1 MSREPLIRSW
11 GWAWLAL
18 AYLTV
23 VYATLPFARPIWRRI
38 EPLIAHRETFWFL
51 AAGAALAAALALRVW
66 TAGPVRRAAGVVLL
80 AAVLAAY
87 VALLFFFYRGRLT
100 IEKVH
105 LIEYGVLAY
114 LAFNATRVTRRGGAG
129 AVVAALFVAL
139 AGAGD
144 EGLQKL
150 IPQRV
155 FDPYDI
161 VANWLG
167 GALGGVAW
175 LAAAA
180 ASPWRRS
187 ANATPRPRSAR
198 ASPP

>member
-1 MSREPLIRSW
+1 MREAPLIRSW
-11 GWAWLAL
+11 GWAWLAV

-38 EPLIAHRETFWFL
+38 EPLILHRESLWFL
-51 AAGAALAAALALRVW
+51 AAGGVLAVLLGVRAW
-66 TAGPVRRAAGVVLL
+66 TAGPVRRATGAALL

-87 VALLFFFYRGRLT
+87 VVLLFVFYRGRLT
-100 IEKVH
+100 LEKVH

-114 LAFNATRVTRRGGAG
+114 LVLNAATVTRRGGPG
-129 AVVAALFVAL
+129 AAVAALFIAL

-144 EGLQKL
+144 EALQKI
-150 IPQRV
+150 IPERV

-167 GALGGVAW
+167 GALGAVAW
-175 LAAAA
+175 VAASA
-180 ASPWRRS
+180 ASPWRRAVRTS
-187 ANATPRPRSAR
+187 PRP
-198 ASPP
+198 

>member
-1 MSREPLIRSW
+1 V
-11 GWAWLAL
+11 AL

-66 TAGPVRRAAGVVLL
+66 TAGPVRRAAGVALL
-80 AAVLAAY
+80 TAVLAAY
-87 VALLFFFYRGRLT
+87 VALLFVFYRGRLT

-105 LIEYGVLAY
+105 LLEYGVLAY
-114 LAFNATRVTRRGGAG
+114 LAFNAMTVTRRGGPG
-129 AVVAALFVAL
+129 AVIAVLFIAF

-150 IPQRV
+150 IPERV

-175 LAAAA
+175 LAASP
-180 ASPWRRS
+180 ASPWRRDLR
-187 ANATPRPRSAR
+187 ACPRPRSAP
-198 ASPP
+198 ASPPRA